1 LFYEYSAYLP
11 LPWHNFSYTF
21 VLTVAPKHFG
31 ASKIF
36 SLHFDHL
43 AFGVTMFISFQYI
56 RGNNKMN
63 KSLRLPA
70 QFLGL
75 LAAFSMLTVL
85 ACDRQQAATTGQ
97 TAYPPTEVG
106 VVTLEAQPV
115 TLTTELPGRTSAY
128 LVADIRPQVNGLLQ
142 TRKFVEGADVKEGEL
157 LYQIDPAQ
165 YQAAYEQAKAAL
177 QLAESR
183 LPTAEKLAERMAG
196 LAEIDAVGQQDADEA
211 QAALAAAEAQVAAA
225 KAAVTA
231 AKINL
236 DYTPVK
242 APISGRIGRSSVTP
256 GALVTAYQAVPL
268 ATIQQIDPIYVDVT
282 QASADLLKLRRS
294 EKDGRMTVDDTMQ
307 QGVKLYLEDG
317 SLYPHEGSLQFR
329 DVTVDP
335 ATGTVTLRIVFPNP
349 DYMLL
354 PGMYV
359 RAVLETGTREDAI
372 LASQQGVFRNTK
384 SEPYALVVG
393 DDNVV
398 VQQPLTLDR
407 TMGSDWLVAEGLKA
421 GDRIIVEGSQ
431 RVGAGSKVTSVE
443 MDLKTAAAGASASE

>member
-1 LFYEYSAYLP
+1 
-11 LPWHNFSYTF
+11 
-21 VLTVAPKHFG
+21 
-31 ASKIF
+31 
-36 SLHFDHL
+36 
-43 AFGVTMFISFQYI
+43 
-56 RGNNKMN
+56 MN
-63 KSLRLPA
+63 KRIRLRA

-75 LAAFSMLTVL
+75 LAAFSILTVL
-85 ACDRQQAATTGQ
+85 ACDQKASTTGA
-97 TAYPPTEVG
+97 TASPPTEVG
-106 VVTLEAQPV
+106 VMTLAAQSV

-128 LVADIRPQVNGLLQ
+128 LVADIRPQVNGLIQ
-142 TRKFVEGADVKEGEL
+142 TRRFVEGADVTEGEL

-165 YQAAYEQAKAAL
+165 YQAAYDQAKAAL

-183 LPTAEKLAERMAG
+183 LPTAKTLTERMAG
-196 LAEIDAVGQQDADEA
+196 LAKIDAVGQQDADEA

-231 AKINL
+231 ARINL

-242 APISGRIGRSSVTP
+242 APISGRIGRSSVTQ

-294 EKDGRMTVDDTMQ
+294 VKDGEMTVDDTMQ
-307 QGVKLYLEDG
+307 QAVTLYLEDG
-317 SLYPHEGSLQFR
+317 TRYPYGGTLQFR

-335 ATGTVTLRIVFPNP
+335 ATGTMTLRIVFPNP
-349 DYMLL
+349 DYLLL

-359 RAVLETGTREDAI
+359 RAVLETGTQEAAI
-372 LASQQGVFRNTK
+372 LASQQGVYRNTK

-393 DDNVV
+393 DDNIV

-407 TMGSDWLVAEGLKA
+407 AIGSDWLVTEGLAA

-431 RVGAGSKVTSVE
+431 RVRAGSQVSPVE
-443 MDLKTAAAGASASE
+443 VDLNTAPAGASASE